1 MSAVVTLEA
10 VGKTFGPVTALADV
24 SFDIRA
30 GEIHAL
36 MGENGAGKSTLIKV
50 LAGIH
55 QHSSG
60 EVRVD
65 DRAVR
70 FKNPKESRSVGI
82 RTVFQELSIVPSLT
96 VAENVVLGEAP
107 GSRAFVNPKDV
118 RRQAAEALELLGVEL
133 DLDRPARSLARSE
146 QQLIE
151 IARALRHQ
159 PRVLILDEPT
169 ASLGHE
175 ESRRLLTIVDGLR
188 ARGVAVL
195 YVSHRMA
202 EVVEIAD
209 RVTVLRDGRYVNTSE
224 RPIIEDELVER
235 MIGRP
240 AETLYQHTARTP
252 GEEVLR
258 VEGLNTRLLRDVAMH
273 VRRGEIVGIAGLIG
287 CGKSDIGRALF
298 GLEPSTVDR
307 VRVGGA
313 DVRPAQPSKMLRRG
327 LVYYPADRRRE
338 GLVPMRAIRESMT
351 LGAHR
356 AGGLT
361 TNGLIRTKNEQQRCR
376 EFADKLD
383 MRPRDVERRAQS
395 YSGGNQQKAVLAR
408 GLLRDSDVHIFD
420 EPTVGIDV
428 GAKADV
434 YRLLGSYADRGC
446 GVVMISSDLT
456 ELVGVSDRIYVVAE
470 GRITA
475 HLKGAEI
482 DADRVGRAMFGLP
495 ATPDPE
501 PSPLP
506 STTTK
511 ESVA

>member
-1 MSAVVTLEA
+1 MQPGFLTNFIADFVPMLFPSTGTRGRMPLRTILDEGIWPAFSSDVAIGGEAGASNPFATIASAVGRKGYWGRPVEPPHEAITVGEALRCHTLSAAESLAMSGHVGTIEVGAHADLITLDHDPPRRRCGRHRRHPCHADMDRWRTRIRGGVRVSAVVTLEA

-118 RRQAAEALELLGVEL
+118 RRQAAEALELLGGVEL

-252 GEEVLR
+252 PAR
-258 VEGLNTRLLRDVAMH
+258 KSSASRD
-273 VRRGEIVGIAGLIG
+273 
-287 CGKSDIGRALF
+287 
-298 GLEPSTVDR
+298 
-307 VRVGGA
+307 
-313 DVRPAQPSKMLRRG
+313 
-327 LVYYPADRRRE
+327 
-338 GLVPMRAIRESMT
+338 
-351 LGAHR
+351 
-356 AGGLT
+356 
-361 TNGLIRTKNEQQRCR
+361 
-376 EFADKLD
+376 
-383 MRPRDVERRAQS
+383 
-395 YSGGNQQKAVLAR
+395 
-408 GLLRDSDVHIFD
+408 
-420 EPTVGIDV
+420 
-428 GAKADV
+428 
-434 YRLLGSYADRGC
+434 
-446 GVVMISSDLT
+446 
-456 ELVGVSDRIYVVAE
+456 
-470 GRITA
+470 
-475 HLKGAEI
+475 
-482 DADRVGRAMFGLP
+482 
-495 ATPDPE
+495 
-501 PSPLP
+501 
-506 STTTK
+506 
-511 ESVA
+511 